1 MGQTIKI
8 AAEIAGINYE
18 NAKAVTRIYK
28 KEART
33 DAKKFRLRP
42 KRGEDINT
50 LIARKQLGL
59 TPNQIPQLMPRQHVA
74 S

>member
-1 MGQTIKI
+1 MGQTIKN

-28 KEART
+28 REART

-42 KRGEDINT
+42 KKGEDINT

-59 TPNQIPQLMPRQHVA
+59 TSSQIPEPMPHQQVA